1 MNSLSFLRQM
11 LQDVR
16 HQKVRTLLT
25 LFGITWGTVS
35 VALLVAFGE
44 GLQRRIQKNQ
54 RGMGESI
61 VIAWPASTAL
71 PFEGLGKG
79 RRIRVSEDDIEA
91 LRREIPDATFSGEY
105 NKDNLRFR
113 RERVRINPGMS
124 AANSAFAVMRNLIPD
139 KGGRYVNDLDL
150 DRRRRVVFL
159 GDKLK
164 QDLFGE
170 SEAVGRTVMVDN
182 VPFLVVGVLQK
193 KAQDSSYRG
202 RDQDMAFIPDTT
214 FKGLFGAR
222 YVDNF
227 VFQARHPSLVPE
239 VKKAVYA
246 VLGRRLKFDAAD
258 KEAVGMWDTTEGDK
272 FLSVFF
278 LTFRTFLGVIGSF
291 TLMVGGL
298 GVSNIMYVV
307 VEERTR
313 EIGIK
318 LAVGAKPRFIQTQ
331 FLLETLTLTALGGLL
346 GFLVTLGVLFVFP
359 FLKLDDYVGTPEAS
373 PVVVLTTAAL
383 LGLIGFVAGYFPAR
397 RASLLDPV
405 VALKLS

>member
-124 AANSAFAVMRNLIPD
+124 AANSAFAVMRNLIPES
-139 KGGRYVNDLDL
+139 GGRYVNDLDL
-150 DRRRRVVFL
+150 DRRR
-159 GDKLK
+159 
-164 QDLFGE
+164 
-170 SEAVGRTVMVDN
+170 S
-182 VPFLVVGVLQK
+182 
-193 KAQDSSYRG
+193 RG
-202 RDQDMAFIPDTT
+202 
-214 FKGLFGAR
+214 
-222 YVDNF
+222 
-227 VFQARHPSLVPE
+227 
-239 VKKAVYA
+239 
-246 VLGRRLKFDAAD
+246 
-258 KEAVGMWDTTEGDK
+258 
-272 FLSVFF
+272 
-278 LTFRTFLGVIGSF
+278 
-291 TLMVGGL
+291 
-298 GVSNIMYVV
+298 
-307 VEERTR
+307 
-313 EIGIK
+313 
-318 LAVGAKPRFIQTQ
+318 
-331 FLLETLTLTALGGLL
+331 
-346 GFLVTLGVLFVFP
+346 
-359 FLKLDDYVGTPEAS
+359 
-373 PVVVLTTAAL
+373 
-383 LGLIGFVAGYFPAR
+383 
-397 RASLLDPV
+397 
-405 VALKLS
+405 